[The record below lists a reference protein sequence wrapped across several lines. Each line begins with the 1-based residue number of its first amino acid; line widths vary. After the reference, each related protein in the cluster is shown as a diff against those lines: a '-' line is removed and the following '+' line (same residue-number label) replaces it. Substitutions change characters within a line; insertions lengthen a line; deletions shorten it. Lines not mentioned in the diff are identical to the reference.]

1 MIMTSLSLFWLP
13 SRTLCGTFR
22 APIISA
28 ALAFA
33 GCSWP
38 PGRPWA
44 SATGLRPSKRGG
56 PALFAAVRPGA
67 VERTELLGTTK
78 LVEFGARPAATLQ
91 PDETAFL
98 HAIVRK
104 PDHTRPVGG
113 LDRPQ
118 VVGGDLH
125 RRDRS
130 VLLPKAGNQP
140 TPEARGVG
148 QQVGTDFV
156 DGVGSSLQRDHHGQR
171 RNVRPVLM
179 GLVGDQSAVVVMTTH
194 GDGGFHVLF
203 TVVGGPRAFGRGFND
218 HGPYLGVEHH
228 RDCNSRGREGR
239 CGGGYYLCFMH
250 ISLPLFTCCVVSV
263 KSCCRRAATAPW
275 HQYVWSCLYAHI
287 ASHYLFGDFS

>member
-67 VERTELLGTTK
+67 GERTE

-104 PDHTRPVGG
+104 LDYTRPVVG

-118 VVGGDLH
+118 AVGGDLH

-130 VLLPKAGNQP
+130 VLFPKAGNQP
-140 TPEARGVG
+140 TPEATGVG
-148 QQVGTDFV
+148 QQVVTDFV
-156 DGVGSSLQRDHHGQR
+156 DGVGSSLR
-171 RNVRPVLM
+171 R
-179 GLVGDQSAVVVMTTH
+179 GH
-194 GDGGFHVLF
+194 DG
-203 TVVGGPRAFGRGFND
+203 
-218 HGPYLGVEHH
+218 
-228 RDCNSRGREGR
+228 
-239 CGGGYYLCFMH
+239 
-250 ISLPLFTCCVVSV
+250 
-263 KSCCRRAATAPW
+263 
-275 HQYVWSCLYAHI
+275 
-287 ASHYLFGDFS
+287 